1 MNEQHVID
9 HLASRQPEI
18 VHWLKAFLRI
28 PSVSADPSFSQ
39 GMNDARHFL
48 VERLRQIGL
57 QNVAMLDG
65 GGEAAVYG
73 EWNGAPG
80 KPTLLVYGH
89 YDVQPPDPIE
99 QWRTPPFEPTE
110 VDGRLYGRGTS
121 DVKGSTTIA
130 LEVIASFLAVQGACP
145 VNIKVFLEGEEET
158 GSPSLRT
165 IVDRY
170 RPLLRAD
177 AVLSADGGRA
187 SANVPT
193 INTGARGNAQL
204 EVRLRTAHKDL
215 HSGRYGGSVRN
226 ALHEMARLVASLHDD
241 DGRVAVE
248 GFCNGAAT
256 PTERQRADTAA
267 FPYDEAAFFS
277 DVGGSAYGEP
287 GYTARERVTLRPALD
302 VNGLW
307 GGYTGGGGKTIV
319 PCEATAK
326 LTVRVVEGQDS
337 GAVIRAVLSHLQ
349 RYCKP
354 GCTLDVVAMSEG
366 SPASTLA
373 PDHPLVRAAE
383 AVLER
388 EAGRHAIH
396 VRLGASVPVTSIF
409 KEMLGID
416 TLMFGFNLPDED
428 VHAPNEFF
436 RLQSI
441 QQGTRAWTMLLGEL
455 AKHAPASFRRPEFS
469 AAMKFSPESW
479 SELSRA
485 KTLFL

>member
-1 MNEQHVID
+1 MNEQQVID
-9 HLASRQPEI
+9 HLDARQPEI
-18 VHWLKAFLRI
+18 VSWLKAFLRI
-28 PSVSADPSFSQ
+28 PSVSADPSFAP
-39 GMNDARHFL
+39 GMHEARRLL
-48 VERLRQIGL
+48 VERLQQIGL
-57 QNVAMLDG
+57 AGVRLLDG
-65 GGEAAVYG
+65 GGEPAVYG

-80 KPTLLVYGH
+80 QPTLMIYGH
-89 YDVQPPDPIE
+89 YDVQPADPVE
-99 QWRTPPFEPTE
+99 QWHTPPFEPTE

-130 LEVIASFLAVQGACP
+130 LEVIASFLAVQGRCP

-165 IVDRY
+165 IVERH
-170 RPLLRAD
+170 RALLQAD

-187 SANVPT
+187 SAEVPT

-204 EVRLRTAHKDL
+204 EVRLRTASKDL
-215 HSGRYGGSVRN
+215 HSGRYGGIVRN
-226 ALHEMARLVASLHDD
+226 ALHEMARLVTSLHHA
-241 DGRVAVE
+241 DGGVAVE
-248 GFCNGAAT
+248 GFYEGAISLSA
-256 PTERQRADTAA
+256 RQRADTAA

-277 DVGGSAYGEP
+277 DVGGSAHGEP

-307 GGYTGGGGKTIV
+307 GGYTGSGGKTIV

-326 LTVRVVEGQDS
+326 LTTRVVAGQNP
-337 GAVIRAVLSHLQ
+337 GAVIHAVLHHLQ
-349 RYCKP
+349 RHCPP
-354 GCTLDVVAMSEG
+354 GCTLDIVAMNDG

-388 EAGRHAIH
+388 ESGRRPIH

-436 RLQSI
+436 RLASI
-441 QQGTRAWTMLLGEL
+441 QQGTRAWTLLLAEL
-455 AKHAPASFRRPEFS
+455 AKHRPASFHVG
-469 AAMKFSPESW
+469 
-479 SELSRA
+479 
-485 KTLFL
+485 

>member
-1 MNEQHVID
+1 MNEPHPVID
-9 HLASRQPEI
+9 HLRAREPEI
-18 VHWLKAFLRI
+18 VDWLKAFLRI
-28 PSVSADPSFSQ
+28 PSVSADPAFAP
-39 GMNDARHFL
+39 GMREARRFL
-48 VERLRQIGL
+48 LERMEQIGL
-57 QNVAMLDG
+57 AGVRLLDG
-65 GGEAAVYG
+65 GGEPAVYG

-80 KPTLLVYGH
+80 RPTLMVYGH
-89 YDVQPPDPIE
+89 YDVQPADRVE

-165 IVDRY
+165 IVERH
-170 RPLLRAD
+170 RALLQAD

-187 SANVPT
+187 SASVPT
-193 INTGARGNAQL
+193 LNTGARGNAQL

-226 ALHEMARLVASLHDD
+226 ALHDMARLVASLHHA
-241 DGRVAVE
+241 DGGVAVD
-248 GFCNGAAT
+248 GFHDGAVP
-256 PTERQRADTAA
+256 PTERQRADTGA
-267 FPYDEAAFFS
+267 FPYDEAGFFS
-277 DVGGSAYGEP
+277 DVGGSAHGES
-287 GYTARERVTLRPALD
+287 GYSARERVTLRPALD

-319 PCEATAK
+319 PCEAQVK
-326 LTVRVVEGQDS
+326 LTPRVVEGQDPR
-337 GAVIRAVLSHLQ
+337 AVVRAVLRHLQ
-349 RYCKP
+349 AHCP
-354 GCTLDVVAMSEG
+354 AGCTLDVVAMNDG

-373 PDHPLVRAAE
+373 PGHPLVRAAE

-388 EAGRHAIH
+388 ETGRRPIH

-441 QQGTRAWTMLLGEL
+441 GEGTRAWTLLLAEL
-455 AKHAPASFRRPEFS
+455 ATHSPASFH
-469 AAMKFSPESW
+469 AA
-479 SELSRA
+479 
-485 KTLFL
+485 

>member
-1 MNEQHVID
+1 MNEPHPVID
-9 HLASRQPEI
+9 HLRAREPEI
-18 VHWLKAFLRI
+18 VDWLKAFLRI
-28 PSVSADPSFSQ
+28 PSVSADPAFAP
-39 GMNDARHFL
+39 GMREARRFL
-48 VERLRQIGL
+48 LERMEQIGL
-57 QNVAMLDG
+57 AGVRLLDG
-65 GGEAAVYG
+65 GGEPAVYG

-80 KPTLLVYGH
+80 RPTLMVYGH
-89 YDVQPPDPIE
+89 YDVQPADRVE

-165 IVDRY
+165 LVERH
-170 RPLLRAD
+170 RALLQAD

-187 SANVPT
+187 SASVPT
-193 INTGARGNAQL
+193 LNTGARGNAQL

-226 ALHEMARLVASLHDD
+226 ALHDMARLVASLHHA
-241 DGRVAVE
+241 DGGVAVD
-248 GFCNGAAT
+248 GFHDGAVP
-256 PTERQRADTAA
+256 PTERQRADTGA
-267 FPYDEAAFFS
+267 FPYDEAGFFS
-277 DVGGSAYGEP
+277 DVGGSAHGES
-287 GYTARERVTLRPALD
+287 GYSARERVTLRPALD

-319 PCEATAK
+319 PCEAQVK
-326 LTVRVVEGQDS
+326 LTPRVVEGQDPR
-337 GAVIRAVLSHLQ
+337 AVVRAVLRHLQ
-349 RYCKP
+349 AHCP
-354 GCTLDVVAMSEG
+354 AGCTLDVVAMNDG

-373 PDHPLVRAAE
+373 PGHPLVRAAE

-388 EAGRHAIH
+388 ETGRRPIH

-441 QQGTRAWTMLLGEL
+441 GEGTRAWTLLLAEL
-455 AKHAPASFRRPEFS
+455 ATHSPASFH
-469 AAMKFSPESW
+469 AA
-479 SELSRA
+479 
-485 KTLFL
+485 

>member
-1 MNEQHVID
+1 MNEPHPVID
-9 HLASRQPEI
+9 HLRAREPEI
-18 VHWLKAFLRI
+18 VDWLKAFLRI
-28 PSVSADPSFSQ
+28 PSVSADPAFAP
-39 GMNDARHFL
+39 GMREARRFL
-48 VERLRQIGL
+48 LERMEQIGL
-57 QNVAMLDG
+57 AGVRLLDG
-65 GGEAAVYG
+65 GGEPAVYG

-80 KPTLLVYGH
+80 RPTLMVYGH
-89 YDVQPPDPIE
+89 YDVQPADPVE

-130 LEVIASFLAVQGACP
+130 LEVISSFLAVQGACP

-165 IVDRY
+165 IVERH
-170 RPLLRAD
+170 RALLQAD

-187 SANVPT
+187 SASVPT
-193 INTGARGNAQL
+193 LNTGARGNAQL

-226 ALHEMARLVASLHDD
+226 ALHDMARLVASLHHA
-241 DGRVAVE
+241 DGGVAVD
-248 GFCNGAAT
+248 GFHDGAVP

-267 FPYDEAAFFS
+267 FPYDEAGFFS
-277 DVGGSAYGEP
+277 DVGGSAHGES
-287 GYTARERVTLRPALD
+287 GYSARERVTLRPALD

-319 PCEATAK
+319 PCEAQVK
-326 LTVRVVEGQDS
+326 LTPRVVEGQDPR
-337 GAVIRAVLSHLQ
+337 AVIRAVLRHLQ
-349 RYCKP
+349 ARCP
-354 GCTLDVVAMSEG
+354 AGCTLDVVAMNDG

-388 EAGRHAIH
+388 ETGRRPIH

-441 QQGTRAWTMLLGEL
+441 GEGTRAWTLLLAEL
-455 AKHAPASFRRPEFS
+455 ATHSPASFH
-469 AAMKFSPESW
+469 AA
-479 SELSRA
+479 
-485 KTLFL
+485 

>member
-1 MNEQHVID
+1 MNEPHPVID
-9 HLASRQPEI
+9 HLRAREPEI
-18 VHWLKAFLRI
+18 VDWLKAFLRI
-28 PSVSADPSFSQ
+28 PSVSADPAFAP
-39 GMNDARHFL
+39 GMREARRFL
-48 VERLRQIGL
+48 LERMEQIGL
-57 QNVAMLDG
+57 AGVRLLDG
-65 GGEAAVYG
+65 GGEPAVYG

-80 KPTLLVYGH
+80 RPTLMVYGH
-89 YDVQPPDPIE
+89 YDVQPADPVE

-165 IVDRY
+165 IVERH
-170 RPLLRAD
+170 RALLQAD

-187 SANVPT
+187 SASVPT
-193 INTGARGNAQL
+193 LNTGARGNAQL

-226 ALHEMARLVASLHDD
+226 ALHDMARLVASLHHA
-241 DGRVAVE
+241 DGGVAVG
-248 GFCNGAAT
+248 GFHDGAVP

-267 FPYDEAAFFS
+267 FPYDEAGFFS
-277 DVGGSAYGEP
+277 DVGGSAHGES
-287 GYTARERVTLRPALD
+287 GYSARERVTLRPALD

-319 PCEATAK
+319 PCEAQVK
-326 LTVRVVEGQDS
+326 LTPRVVEGQDPR
-337 GAVIRAVLSHLQ
+337 AVVRAVLRHLQ
-349 RYCKP
+349 AHCP
-354 GCTLDVVAMSEG
+354 AGCTLDVVAMNDG

-373 PDHPLVRAAE
+373 PGHPLVRAAE

-388 EAGRHAIH
+388 ETGRRPIH

-441 QQGTRAWTMLLGEL
+441 GEGTRAWTLLLAEL
-455 AKHAPASFRRPEFS
+455 ATHSPASFH
-469 AAMKFSPESW
+469 AA
-479 SELSRA
+479 
-485 KTLFL
+485 

>member
-1 MNEQHVID
+1 ME
-9 HLASRQPEI
+9 
-18 VHWLKAFLRI
+18 
-28 PSVSADPSFSQ
+28 
-39 GMNDARHFL
+39 
-48 VERLRQIGL
+48 QIGL
-57 QNVAMLDG
+57 AGVRLLDG
-65 GGEAAVYG
+65 GGEPAVYG

-80 KPTLLVYGH
+80 RPTLMVYGH
-89 YDVQPPDPIE
+89 YDVQPADPVE

-130 LEVIASFLAVQGACP
+130 LEVIASFLAMQGACP

-165 IVDRY
+165 IVERH
-170 RPLLRAD
+170 RALLQAD

-187 SANVPT
+187 SASVPT
-193 INTGARGNAQL
+193 LNTGARGNAQL

-226 ALHEMARLVASLHDD
+226 ALHDMARLVASLHHA
-241 DGRVAVE
+241 DGGVAVD
-248 GFCNGAAT
+248 GFHDGAVP

-267 FPYDEAAFFS
+267 FPYDEAGFFS
-277 DVGGSAYGEP
+277 DVGGSAHGES
-287 GYTARERVTLRPALD
+287 GYSARERVTLRPALD

-319 PCEATAK
+319 PCEAQVK
-326 LTVRVVEGQDS
+326 LTPRVVEGQDPR
-337 GAVIRAVLSHLQ
+337 AVIRAVLRHLQ
-349 RYCKP
+349 AHCP
-354 GCTLDVVAMSEG
+354 AGCTLDVVAMNDG

-373 PDHPLVRAAE
+373 PGHPLVRAAE

-388 EAGRHAIH
+388 ETGRRPIH

-441 QQGTRAWTMLLGEL
+441 GEGTRAWTLLLAEL
-455 AKHAPASFRRPEFS
+455 ATHSPASFH
-469 AAMKFSPESW
+469 AA
-479 SELSRA
+479 
-485 KTLFL
+485 

>member
-1 MNEQHVID
+1 MNEQKIID
-9 HLASRQPEI
+9 HLAARQTDI
-18 VHWLKAFLRI
+18 VEWLQAFLRI
-28 PSVSADPSFSQ
+28 PSVSADASFAQ
-39 GMNDARHFL
+39 GMHDARRFL

-57 QNVAMLDG
+57 ADVQLLEG
-65 GGEAAVYG
+65 GGEPAVYG

-80 KPTLLVYGH
+80 KPMLMVYGH
-89 YDVQPPDPIE
+89 YDVQPADPLD
-99 QWRTPPFEPTE
+99 QWRTPPFEPTQ

-130 LEVIASFLAVQGACP
+130 LEVIAAFLAVQDGCP

-165 IVDRY
+165 LVERH
-170 RPLLRAD
+170 RHLLQAD

-187 SANVPT
+187 SASVPT

-226 ALHEMARLVASLHDD
+226 ALHEMASLVASLHGA
-241 DGRVAVE
+241 DGSVAVN
-248 GFCNGAAT
+248 GFHDGAT
-256 PTERQRADTAA
+256 PPTPRQRDDTAA
-267 FPYDEAAFFS
+267 FPYDEHAFFS
-277 DVGGSAYGEP
+277 DVGGSPHGEP
-287 GYTARERVTLRPALD
+287 AYTARERVTLRPALD

-319 PCEATAK
+319 PCEAAAK
-326 LTVRVVEGQDS
+326 LTVRVVAGQDPR
-337 GAVIRAVLSHLQ
+337 AVIRAVLRHLQ
-349 RYCKP
+349 ARCP
-354 GCTLDVVAMSEG
+354 AGCVLDVIAMNDG

-373 PDHPLVRAAE
+373 PEHPLVRAAE

-388 EAGRHAIH
+388 ETGRKAVH

-436 RLQSI
+436 RLSSI
-441 QQGTRAWTMLLGEL
+441 QEGARAWTLLLCEL
-455 AKHAPASFRRPEFS
+455 ATHSPASFHRQ
-469 AAMKFSPESW
+469 
-479 SELSRA
+479 
-485 KTLFL
+485 

>member
-1 MNEQHVID
+1 MNESQTVID
-9 HLASRQPEI
+9 HLASRQED
-18 VHWLKAFLRI
+18 VVAWLKRFLRI
-28 PSVSADPSFSQ
+28 PSVSADASFAAN
-39 GMNDARHFL
+39 MHEARSFL
-48 VERLRQIGL
+48 VQRLQQIGL
-57 QNVAMLDG
+57 ADVRLLDG
-65 GGEAAVYG
+65 GGEPAVYG
-73 EWNGAPG
+73 EWRGAPG
-80 KPTLLVYGH
+80 KPTLMVYGH
-89 YDVQPPDPIE
+89 YDVQPADPID

-130 LEVIASFLAVQGACP
+130 LEVVAAFLAVQGGCP

-165 IVDRY
+165 LVQRHRD
-170 RPLLRAD
+170 LLQAD

-187 SANVPT
+187 SASVPT

-204 EVRLRTAHKDL
+204 EVRLRTAGKDL

-226 ALHEMARLVASLHDD
+226 ALHEMARLVASLHHA
-241 DGRVAVE
+241 DGSVAVE
-248 GFCNGAAT
+248 GFCEGAMPPGA
-256 PTERQRADTAA
+256 RQRADTAA

-277 DVGGSAYGEP
+277 DVGGSAHGEP

-307 GGYTGGGGKTIV
+307 GGYTGDGGKTIV

-326 LTVRVVEGQDS
+326 LTTRVVAGQDPAS
-337 GAVIRAVLSHLQ
+337 IIRAVLRHLQ
-349 RYCKP
+349 AQCP
-354 GCTLDVVAMSEG
+354 AGCALDVVAMNDG

-388 EAGRHAIH
+388 ETGRQAIH
-396 VRLGASVPVTSIF
+396 VRLGASVPITSIF

-436 RLQSI
+436 RLASI
-441 QQGTRAWTMLLGEL
+441 QQGARAWTLLLCEL
-455 AKHAPASFRRPEFS
+455 AKHPPASFHNS
-469 AAMKFSPESW
+469 
-479 SELSRA
+479 
-485 KTLFL
+485 

>member
-9 HLASRQPEI
+9 HLDARQPQI
-18 VHWLKAFLRI
+18 VAWLKDFLRI
-28 PSVSADPSFSQ
+28 PSVSADPAFAP
-39 GMNDARHFL
+39 GMHEARRFL
-48 VERLRQIGL
+48 VERLQQIGL
-57 QNVAMLDG
+57 AGVRLLDG
-65 GGEAAVYG
+65 DGEPAVYG
-73 EWNGAPG
+73 EWSGAPG
-80 KPTLLVYGH
+80 QPTLMIYGH
-89 YDVQPPDPIE
+89 YDVQPAAPLE
-99 QWRTPPFEPTE
+99 QWRTPPFEPTQ

-130 LEVIASFLAVQGACP
+130 LEVIASFLAVQGRCP

-165 IVDRY
+165 LVDRH
-170 RPLLRAD
+170 RTLLQAD

-187 SANVPT
+187 SAQVPT
-193 INTGARGNAQL
+193 INTGARGNSQL
-204 EVRLRTAHKDL
+204 EVRLRTAQKDL

-226 ALHEMARLVASLHDD
+226 ALHEMARLVASLHHA
-241 DGRVAVE
+241 DGSVAVE
-248 GFCNGAAT
+248 GFHDGAAVLT
-256 PTERQRADTAA
+256 PRQRADTAA

-277 DVGGSAYGEP
+277 DVGAGAHGEP

-319 PCEATAK
+319 PCEAQAN
-326 LTVRVVEGQDS
+326 LTTRVVAGQDPR
-337 GAVIRAVLSHLQ
+337 AVIHAVLRHLQ
-349 RYCKP
+349 RHCPP
-354 GCTLDVVAMSEG
+354 GCTLDVVALNDG

-373 PDHPLVRAAE
+373 PNHPLVRAAE

-388 EAGRHAIH
+388 ESGRRPIH

-436 RLQSI
+436 RLASI
-441 QQGTRAWTMLLGEL
+441 QQGTRAWTLLLAEL
-455 AKHAPASFRRPEFS
+455 AKHPPASFH
-469 AAMKFSPESW
+469 AG
-479 SELSRA
+479 
-485 KTLFL
+485 

>member
-1 MNEQHVID
+1 MNEQQQIID
-9 HLASRQPEI
+9 HLDARQPEI
-18 VHWLKAFLRI
+18 VEWLKAFLRI
-28 PSVSADPSFSQ
+28 RSVSADPGFAP
-39 GMNDARHFL
+39 GMHEARRFL
-48 VERLRQIGL
+48 VERLQRIGMA
-57 QNVAMLDG
+57 NVRLLDG
-65 GGEAAVYG
+65 GGEPAVYG

-80 KPTLLVYGH
+80 RPTLMIYGH
-89 YDVQPPDPIE
+89 YDVQPADPLE

-130 LEVIASFLAVQGACP
+130 LEVVAAFLSVRGRCP

-165 IVDRY
+165 IVARHHE
-170 RPLLRAD
+170 LLQAD

-187 SANVPT
+187 SASVAT

-226 ALHEMARLVASLHDD
+226 ALHEMARLVASLHHP
-241 DGRVAVE
+241 DGGVAVE
-248 GFCNGAAT
+248 GFHDGAAS

-267 FPYDEAAFFS
+267 FPYDEAAFFT
-277 DVGGSAYGEP
+277 DVGGSAHGEA

-319 PCEATAK
+319 PCEAQAK
-326 LTVRVVEGQDS
+326 LTARVVAGQDPA
-337 GAVIRAVLSHLQ
+337 AVIQAVLRHL
-349 RYCKP
+349 RRHCP
-354 GCTLDVVAMSEG
+354 AECTLDVIAITDG

-373 PDHPLVRAAE
+373 PRHPLVRAAE

-388 EAGRHAIH
+388 ETGSRPLH

-409 KEMLGID
+409 KETLGID

-436 RLQSI
+436 RLKSI
-441 QQGTRAWTMLLGEL
+441 GEGTRAWTLLLAEL
-455 AKHAPASFRRPEFS
+455 ARYSPAAFHEAAHAA
-469 AAMKFSPESW
+469 
-479 SELSRA
+479 
-485 KTLFL
+485 

>member
-9 HLASRQPEI
+9 HLAARQPEI
-18 VHWLKAFLRI
+18 VDWLKAFLRI
-28 PSVSADPSFSQ
+28 PSVSADPAFGQ
-39 GMNDARHFL
+39 GMHDARRFL
-48 VERLRQIGL
+48 VERLEHIGL
-57 QNVAMLDG
+57 ANVRLLDG
-65 GGEAAVYG
+65 GGEPAVYG

-80 KPTLLVYGH
+80 KPTLMVYGH
-89 YDVQPPDPIE
+89 YDVQPADPVD
-99 QWRTPPFEPTE
+99 QWCTPPFEPTE
-110 VDGRLYGRGTS
+110 VNGRLYARGTS

-130 LEVIASFLAVQGACP
+130 LEVIAGFLSVQGACP

-165 IVDRY
+165 LVERH
-170 RPLLRAD
+170 RALLQAD

-187 SANVPT
+187 SAEVPT

-226 ALHEMARLVASLHDD
+226 ALHEMARLVASLHHA
-241 DGRVAVE
+241 DGSVAVE
-248 GFCNGAAT
+248 GFHDGALP
-256 PTERQRADTAA
+256 PTARQRDDTAA

-277 DVGGSAYGEP
+277 DVGGSAHGEP

-319 PCEATAK
+319 PCEAQAK
-326 LTVRVVEGQDS
+326 LTPRVVAGQDPA
-337 GAVIRAVLSHLQ
+337 AVIRAVLRHLQ
-349 RYCKP
+349 RHCP
-354 GCTLDVVAMSEG
+354 EGCTLDVVAMNDG

-373 PDHPLVRAAE
+373 ADHPLVRAAE

-388 EAGRHAIH
+388 ESGRRPIH
-396 VRLGASVPVTSIF
+396 VRLGASVPVTAIF

-436 RLQSI
+436 RLKSI
-441 QQGTRAWTMLLGEL
+441 GEGTRGWTLLLAEL
-455 AKHAPASFRRPEFS
+455 AKHSPASFHAGRG
-469 AAMKFSPESW
+469 
-479 SELSRA
+479 
-485 KTLFL
+485 

>member
-1 MNEQHVID
+1 MNEPHPVID
-9 HLASRQPEI
+9 HLRAREPEI
-18 VHWLKAFLRI
+18 VDWLKAFLRI
-28 PSVSADPSFSQ
+28 PSVSADPAFAP
-39 GMNDARHFL
+39 GMREARRFL
-48 VERLRQIGL
+48 LERMEQIGL
-57 QNVAMLDG
+57 AGVRLLDG
-65 GGEAAVYG
+65 GGEPAVYG

-80 KPTLLVYGH
+80 RPTLMVYGH
-89 YDVQPPDPIE
+89 YDVQPADPVE

-165 IVDRY
+165 IVERH
-170 RPLLRAD
+170 RALLQAD

-187 SANVPT
+187 SASVPT
-193 INTGARGNAQL
+193 LNTGARGNAQL

-226 ALHEMARLVASLHDD
+226 ALHDMARLVASLHHA
-241 DGRVAVE
+241 DGGVAVD
-248 GFCNGAAT
+248 GFHDGAVP

-267 FPYDEAAFFS
+267 FPYDEAGFFS
-277 DVGGSAYGEP
+277 DVGGSAHGEP
-287 GYTARERVTLRPALD
+287 GYSARERVTLRPALD

-319 PCEATAK
+319 PCEAQVK
-326 LTVRVVEGQDS
+326 LTPRVVEGQDPR
-337 GAVIRAVLSHLQ
+337 AVVRAVLRHLQ
-349 RYCKP
+349 DRCP
-354 GCTLDVVAMSEG
+354 ASCTLDVVAMNDG

-373 PDHPLVRAAE
+373 PGHPLVRAAE

-388 EAGRHAIH
+388 ETGRRPIH

-441 QQGTRAWTMLLGEL
+441 GEGTRAWTLLLAEL
-455 AKHAPASFRRPEFS
+455 ATHSPASFH
-469 AAMKFSPESW
+469 AA
-479 SELSRA
+479 
-485 KTLFL
+485 

>member
-1 MNEQHVID
+1 MI
-9 HLASRQPEI
+9 
-18 VHWLKAFLRI
+18 
-28 PSVSADPSFSQ
+28 
-39 GMNDARHFL
+39 
-48 VERLRQIGL
+48 
-57 QNVAMLDG
+57 
-65 GGEAAVYG
+65 
-73 EWNGAPG
+73 
-80 KPTLLVYGH
+80 YGH
-89 YDVQPPDPIE
+89 YDVQPADPVG

-121 DVKGSTTIA
+121 DVKGSTMIA
-130 LEVIASFLAVQGACP
+130 LEVIASFLAVQGRCP

-165 IVDRY
+165 IVERH
-170 RPLLRAD
+170 RALLQAD

-187 SANVPT
+187 SADVPT
-193 INTGARGNAQL
+193 INIGARGNSQL
-204 EVRLRTAHKDL
+204 EVRLHTAQKDL

-226 ALHEMARLVASLHDD
+226 ALHEMARLVASLHHA
-241 DGRVAVE
+241 DGSVAIE
-248 GFCNGAAT
+248 GFHDGAAA

-277 DVGGSAYGEP
+277 DVCGSAHGEP

-307 GGYTGGGGKTIV
+307 GGYTGSGGKTIV

-326 LTVRVVEGQDS
+326 LTTRVVAGQNP
-337 GAVIRAVLSHLQ
+337 GAVIHAVLRHLQ
-349 RYCKP
+349 RHCPP
-354 GCTLDVVAMSEG
+354 GCTLDIVAMNDG

-388 EAGRHAIH
+388 ESGRRPIH

-436 RLQSI
+436 RLASI
-441 QQGTRAWTMLLGEL
+441 QQGTRAWTLLLAEL
-455 AKHAPASFRRPEFS
+455 AKHRPASFHVG
-469 AAMKFSPESW
+469 
-479 SELSRA
+479 
-485 KTLFL
+485 

>member
-9 HLASRQPEI
+9 HLDARQPEI
-18 VHWLKAFLRI
+18 VDWLKAFLRI
-28 PSVSADPSFSQ
+28 PSVSADPSFAP
-39 GMNDARHFL
+39 GMHEARRFL
-48 VERLRQIGL
+48 IERLQQIGL
-57 QNVAMLDG
+57 AGVRLLDG
-65 GGEAAVYG
+65 GGEPAVYG

-80 KPTLLVYGH
+80 QPTLMIYGH
-89 YDVQPPDPIE
+89 YDVQPADPLA

-130 LEVIASFLAVQGACP
+130 LEVIASFLAVQGQCP

-165 IVDRY
+165 IVERH
-170 RPLLRAD
+170 RALLQAD

-187 SANVPT
+187 SAEVPT
-193 INTGARGNAQL
+193 INTGARGNSQL

-226 ALHEMARLVASLHDD
+226 ALHEMARLVSSMHHA
-241 DGRVAVE
+241 DGSVAVE
-248 GFCNGAAT
+248 GFHDGSALPTAT
-256 PTERQRADTAA
+256 QRADTAA

-277 DVGGSAYGEP
+277 DVGGSAHGEP

-307 GGYTGGGGKTIV
+307 GGYTGDGGKTIV
-319 PCEATAK
+319 PCEAQAK
-326 LTVRVVEGQDS
+326 LTTRVVAGQDPR
-337 GAVIRAVLSHLQ
+337 AVIHAVLRHLQ
-349 RYCKP
+349 RHCPP
-354 GCTLDVVAMSEG
+354 GCTLDVVAMNDG

-388 EAGRHAIH
+388 ESGRRPIH

-436 RLQSI
+436 RLASI
-441 QQGTRAWTMLLGEL
+441 RQGTRAWTLLLSEL
-455 AKHAPASFRRPEFS
+455 AKHPPASFHVG
-469 AAMKFSPESW
+469 
-479 SELSRA
+479 
-485 KTLFL
+485 

>member
-1 MNEQHVID
+1 MNERHVID
-9 HLASRQPEI
+9 HLDARQPEI
-18 VHWLKAFLRI
+18 VDWLKAFLRI
-28 PSVSADPSFSQ
+28 PSVSADPSFAPH
-39 GMNDARHFL
+39 MHEARRFL
-48 VERLRQIGL
+48 VERLQRIGL
-57 QNVAMLDG
+57 SGVRLLDG
-65 GGEAAVYG
+65 GGEPAVYG

-80 KPTLLVYGH
+80 RPTLMVYGH
-89 YDVQPPDPIE
+89 YDVQPADPLD
-99 QWRTPPFEPTE
+99 QWRTPAFEPTE

-121 DVKGSTTIA
+121 DVKGSTAIA
-130 LEVIASFLAVQGACP
+130 LEVIASFLAVQGRCP

-165 IVDRY
+165 IVERH
-170 RPLLRAD
+170 RALLRCD

-187 SANVPT
+187 SAEVPT

-215 HSGRYGGSVRN
+215 HSGRYGGGVRN
-226 ALHEMARLVASLHDD
+226 ALHEMARLVASLHHA
-241 DGRVAVE
+241 DGGVAVE
-248 GFCNGAAT
+248 GFHDGAAP

-277 DVGGSAYGEP
+277 DVGGSAHGEP
-287 GYTARERVTLRPALD
+287 GYTARERITLRPALD

-319 PCEATAK
+319 PCEAQAK
-326 LTVRVVEGQDS
+326 LTTRVVAGQNPR
-337 GAVIRAVLSHLQ
+337 AVIHAVLRHLQ
-349 RYCKP
+349 RHCPP
-354 GCTLDVVAMSEG
+354 GCTLDVVAMNDG

-373 PDHPLVRAAE
+373 PHHPLVRAAE

-388 EAGRHAIH
+388 ESGRRPIH

-436 RLQSI
+436 RLASI
-441 QQGTRAWTMLLGEL
+441 RQGTRAWTLLLAEL
-455 AKHAPASFRRPEFS
+455 AKHPPASFQIG
-469 AAMKFSPESW
+469 
-479 SELSRA
+479 
-485 KTLFL
+485 